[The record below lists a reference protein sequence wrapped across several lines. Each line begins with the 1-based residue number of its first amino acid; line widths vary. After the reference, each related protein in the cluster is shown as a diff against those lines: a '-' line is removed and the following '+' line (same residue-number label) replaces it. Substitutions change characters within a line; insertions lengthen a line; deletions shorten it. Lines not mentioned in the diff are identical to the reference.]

1 MHSSLAYGGGDVGVM
16 RRHRLVGVTAHP
28 HRRTAVRLLALAG
41 VTALA
46 SAACSQ
52 NFDAAMSK
60 REVVVMFAP
69 HATRAQQQQVRDAC
83 AKVTP
88 RTVPEPMP
96 TGDTGVNRRYAVR
109 FRVDKATD
117 GDLTKLDEC
126 LKRHKVVIG
135 VNDPDAGS

>member
-1 MHSSLAYGGGDVGVM
+1 M
-16 RRHRLVGVTAHP
+16 TANS
-28 HRRTAVRLLALAG
+28 HRRTAVRLLAVAG

-46 SAACSQ
+46 AAGCSK

-69 HATRAQQQQVRDAC
+69 NATRAQQQQVRDAC

-96 TGDTGVNRRYAVR
+96 TGDSGVNRRYAVR

-117 GDLTKLDEC
+117 MDITKLDQC
-126 LKRHKVVIG
+126 LKRHEVVVG
-135 VNDPDAGS
+135 VNDPDVGA

>member
-1 MHSSLAYGGGDVGVM
+1 MI
-16 RRHRLVGVTAHP
+16 AHP
-28 HRRTAVRLLALAG
+28 DRRTAVRLLALAG

-46 SAACSQ
+46 AAGCSQ
-52 NFDAAMSK
+52 NFDATMGK

-69 HATRAQQQQVRDAC
+69 NATRAQQQQVRDAC

-96 TGDTGVNRRYAVR
+96 TGDNGVNRRYGVR

-126 LKRHKVVIG
+126 LKRNKVVIG
-135 VNDPDAGS
+135 VNDPDADS

>member
-1 MHSSLAYGGGDVGVM
+1 MIT
-16 RRHRLVGVTAHP
+16 RRRLVGVTANP
-28 HRRTAVRLLALAG
+28 HRRTAVRLLTVAG

-46 SAACSQ
+46 AAGCSQ
-52 NFDAAMSK
+52 NFNATMGK

-69 HATRAQQQQVRDAC
+69 DATRAQQQQVRDAC

-117 GDLTKLDEC
+117 MDITKLDQC
-126 LKRHKVVIG
+126 LKRHKVVVG
-135 VNDPDAGS
+135 VNDPDVDS